1 MQFSSTKKLSIALSV
16 TFVIFLIELSGGILS
31 NSLALL
37 SDAFHVFTDAF
48 ALILSLIASVIMRRP
63 SGSKATF
70 GYSRIGILSA
80 FINGVT
86 LLIIA
91 GFIIMEGYKRF
102 INPPRINSDIMLSV
116 AVIGFFGNLLMAW
129 ILGRGLEDLNIKSA
143 WFHVIGDTISS
154 LGVIIAGVVIKYTGW
169 LIVDPVISGFVG
181 LIIIAGGI
189 RVIRDSL
196 WIFLEFVPR
205 GFDVEAISKRISNI
219 KGVIDVH
226 DVHIWSIGHG
236 LEAFSA
242 HVQVEDCLLSE
253 ADKIRQQI
261 EKELLDAGIKH
272 CVIQVEYLRCD
283 SHH

>member
-1 MQFSSTKKLSIALSV
+1 MHLSSTKKLLIALSI
-16 TFVIFLIELSGGILS
+16 TLLIFFIELAGGILS

-37 SDAFHVFTDAF
+37 SDAGHVFTDAF

-70 GYSRIGILSA
+70 GYHRIGILAA
-80 FINGVT
+80 FINGIT

-91 GFIIMEGYKRF
+91 GFIIIEGYRRF
-102 INPPRINSDIMLSV
+102 INPPQINSSVMLFI

-129 ILGRGLEDLNIKSA
+129 LLGQKLEDLNIKSA
-143 WFHVIGDTISS
+143 WLHVVGDAISS
-154 LGVIIAGVVIKYTGW
+154 LGVIVAGVIIMYTGW
-169 LIVDPVISGFVG
+169 LIVDPVVSGFVG

-205 GFDVEAISKRISNI
+205 GFDVEGISKRISNI

-226 DVHIWSIGHG
+226 DIHIWSIGHG
-236 LEAFSA
+236 FPAFSA
-242 HVQVEDCLLSE
+242 HVVVQDCLLSE
-253 ADKIRQQI
+253 ADKIRGEI
-261 EKELLDAGIKH
+261 EKELSDAGIKH
-272 CVIQVEYLRCD
+272 SVIQIECIRCD

>member
-1 MQFSSTKKLSIALSV
+1 MHLSSIKKLLIALSI
-16 TFVIFLIELSGGILS
+16 TLLIFFIELAGGILS

-37 SDAFHVFTDAF
+37 SDAGHVFTDAF

-70 GYSRIGILSA
+70 GYHRIGILAA
-80 FINGVT
+80 FINGIT

-91 GFIIMEGYKRF
+91 GFIIIEGYRRF
-102 INPPRINSDIMLSV
+102 INPPQINSSVMLFI

-129 ILGRGLEDLNIKSA
+129 LLGQKLEDLNIKSA
-143 WFHVIGDTISS
+143 WLHVVGDAISS
-154 LGVIIAGVVIKYTGW
+154 LGVIVAGVIIMYTGW
-169 LIVDPVISGFVG
+169 LIVDPVVSGFVG

-205 GFDVEAISKRISNI
+205 GFDVEGISKRISNI

-226 DVHIWSIGHG
+226 DIHIWSIGHG
-236 LEAFSA
+236 FPAFSA
-242 HVQVEDCLLSE
+242 HVVVQDCLLSE
-253 ADKIRQQI
+253 ADKIRGEI
-261 EKELLDAGIKH
+261 EKELSDAGIKH
-272 CVIQVEYLRCD
+272 SVIQIECIRCD

>member
-1 MQFSSTKKLSIALSV
+1 MHLSSTKKLSIALSI
-16 TFVIFLIELSGGILS
+16 TLLIFFIELAGGILS

-37 SDAFHVFTDAF
+37 SDAGHVFTDAF

-70 GYSRIGILSA
+70 GYHRIGILAA
-80 FINGVT
+80 FINGIT

-91 GFIIMEGYKRF
+91 GFIIIEGYRRF
-102 INPPRINSDIMLSV
+102 INPPQINSSVMLFI

-129 ILGRGLEDLNIKSA
+129 LLGQKLEDLNIKSA
-143 WFHVIGDTISS
+143 WLHVVGDAISS
-154 LGVIIAGVVIKYTGW
+154 LGVIVAGVIIMYTGW
-169 LIVDPVISGFVG
+169 LIVDPLMSGFVG

-205 GFDVEAISKRISNI
+205 GFDVEGISKRISNI
-219 KGVIDVH
+219 RGVIDVH
-226 DVHIWSIGHG
+226 DIHIWSIGHG
-236 LEAFSA
+236 FPAFSA
-242 HVQVEDCLLSE
+242 HVVVQDCLLSE
-253 ADKIRQQI
+253 ADKIRGEI
-261 EKELLDAGIKH
+261 ERELLDAGIKH
-272 CVIQVEYLRCD
+272 SVIQIECIRCD

>member
-1 MQFSSTKKLSIALSV
+1 MHLSSTKKLSIALSI
-16 TFVIFLIELSGGILS
+16 TLLIFFIELAGGILS

-37 SDAFHVFTDAF
+37 SDAGHVFTDAF

-70 GYSRIGILSA
+70 GYHRIGILAA
-80 FINGVT
+80 FINGIT

-91 GFIIMEGYKRF
+91 GFIIIEGYRRF
-102 INPPRINSDIMLSV
+102 INPPQINSSVMLFI

-129 ILGRGLEDLNIKSA
+129 LLGQRLEDLNIKSA
-143 WFHVIGDTISS
+143 WLHVVGDAISS
-154 LGVIIAGVVIKYTGW
+154 LGVIVAGVIIMYTGW
-169 LIVDPVISGFVG
+169 LIVDPLMSGFVG

-205 GFDVEAISKRISNI
+205 GFDVEGISKRISNI
-219 KGVIDVH
+219 RGVIDVH
-226 DVHIWSIGHG
+226 DIHIWSIGHG
-236 LEAFSA
+236 FPAFSA
-242 HVQVEDCLLSE
+242 HVVVQDCLLSE
-253 ADKIRQQI
+253 ADKIRGEI
-261 EKELLDAGIKH
+261 ERELLDAGIKH
-272 CVIQVEYLRCD
+272 SVIQIECIRCD